1 MQVTLLKSKL
11 HRTVVTS
18 VSPDYSGSLS
28 IDRNLMEAAGF
39 LNHEKILVGNITN
52 GERFETYCIPAPAGS
67 GEIALNGAAAHKGKP
82 GDLLVILTF
91 IQLDPEEA
99 AAWEPRLIIIEGEN
113 TNFKMI
119 ANHFH
124 CRKRG
129 SSGMLHVEKLIHYDL
144 IWTEKYN

>member
-1 MQVTLLKSKL
+1 MQVTLLKSKI
-11 HRTVVTS
+11 HRAIVSS

-28 IDRNLMEAAGF
+28 IDRTLMEAAGF

-91 IQLDPEEA
+91 IELDPEEA
-99 AAWEPRLIIIEGEN
+99 TVWEPRLVIIDNVNTKFKKINRQIGE
-113 TNFKMI
+113 
-119 ANHFH
+119 
-124 CRKRG
+124 
-129 SSGMLHVEKLIHYDL
+129 
-144 IWTEKYN
+144 

>member
-1 MQVTLLKSKL
+1 MQVTLLKSKI
-11 HRTVVTS
+11 HRAIVSS

-28 IDRNLMEAAGF
+28 IDRTLMEAAGF

-91 IQLDPEEA
+91 IELNPEEA
-99 AAWEPRLIIIEGEN
+99 TVGEPRLVIIDNDNTKFKNITSQIEE
-113 TNFKMI
+113 
-119 ANHFH
+119 
-124 CRKRG
+124 
-129 SSGMLHVEKLIHYDL
+129 
-144 IWTEKYN
+144 

>member
-1 MQVTLLKSKL
+1 MQVTLLKSKI
-11 HRTVVTS
+11 HRAIVSS

-28 IDRNLMEAAGF
+28 IDRTLMEAAGF

-91 IQLDPEEA
+91 IELNPEEA
-99 AAWEPRLIIIEGEN
+99 TVWEPRLVIIDNDN
-113 TNFKMI
+113 TNFKNI
-119 ANHFH
+119 T
-124 CRKRG
+124 
-129 SSGMLHVEKLIHYDL
+129 SQIE
-144 IWTEKYN
+144 E

>member
-67 GEIALNGAAAHKGKP
+67 GESALNGAAAHKGKP

-91 IQLDPEEA
+91 IQIDPEEA

-119 ANHFH
+119 TNHIE
-124 CRKRG
+124 
-129 SSGMLHVEKLIHYDL
+129 S
-144 IWTEKYN
+144 

>member
-1 MQVTLLKSKL
+1 MQVTLLKSKI
-11 HRTVVTS
+11 HRAIVSS

-28 IDRNLMEAAGF
+28 IDRTLMEAAGF

-91 IQLDPEEA
+91 IELNHEEA
-99 AAWEPRLIIIEGEN
+99 SAWEPKLVIIDKDN
-113 TNFKMI
+113 TSFKSI
-119 ANHFH
+119 T
-124 CRKRG
+124 
-129 SSGMLHVEKLIHYDL
+129 SQID
-144 IWTEKYN
+144 

>member
-1 MQVTLLKSKL
+1 MQVTLLKSKI
-11 HRTVVTS
+11 HRAIVSS

-28 IDRNLMEAAGF
+28 IDRTLMEAAGF

-91 IQLDPEEA
+91 IELNPEEA
-99 AAWEPRLIIIEGEN
+99 KVWEPRLVIIDNDNTKFKNITSQIEE
-113 TNFKMI
+113 
-119 ANHFH
+119 
-124 CRKRG
+124 
-129 SSGMLHVEKLIHYDL
+129 
-144 IWTEKYN
+144 